1 MTGKM
6 PVLLNPC
13 PTNRDCFG
21 LRARNDIFITSGVMK
36 RNKSNNSANKEIPLW
51 SGTMKLMT
59 DCIPCN
65 LRVALKAIREL
76 TAEESERRELLA
88 EIMEIPAL
96 RGHDWSI
103 TGAEL
108 VEQVFRTITA
118 ALGNHD
124 PFRRRKDQQNQKC
137 LELYPW
143 LKRLVLESEDSLFK
157 ATNLAII
164 GNSIDPMGSLNSQD
178 VEKAIRES
186 LENPVP
192 RSRFVDLKDQL
203 EKSSLMIYLGDNCGE
218 IVFDKLLI
226 ETIKAHYEI
235 DIAFVVRSIPTLN
248 DATLKDAVL
257 VGMGDTAT
265 VVENGIDGPLP
276 ATVLSRC
283 SEQLQNLWSRADVV
297 ISKGGGNF
305 DNLDEEKNI
314 STPIYYMLMSKCAPY
329 ESYFSVPV
337 EHPILARASSSAARS
352 AGGAS

>member
-1 MTGKM
+1 MNGKM

-13 PTNRDCFG
+13 PANRDCFG
-21 LRARNDIFITSGVMK
+21 LRPPNDIFMASGVMK
-36 RNKSNNSANKEIPLW
+36 RSTSSNPANKEIPPW
-51 SGTMKLMT
+51 SGTMKLKT

-65 LRVALKAIREL
+65 LKAALMAIREL
-76 TAEESERRELLA
+76 TAEESEMRELLA
-88 EIMEIPAL
+88 EIMQIPAL

-108 VEQVFRTITA
+108 VEQVFRTITT
-118 ALGNHD
+118 ALGNPD
-124 PFRRRKDQQNQKC
+124 PFRRRKEQQNEKC
-137 LELYPW
+137 LELYPG
-143 LKRLVLESEDSLFK
+143 LKRLVAESEDSLFT
-157 ATNLAII
+157 AINLAII

-178 VEKAIRES
+178 VEKVIRGS

-226 ETIKAHYEI
+226 ETIKARYEI
-235 DIAFVVRSIPTLN
+235 DVAFVVRSIPTLN
-248 DATLKDAVL
+248 DATLQDAEL

-265 VVENGIDGPLP
+265 VMENGIDGPLP
-276 ATVLSRC
+276 ATILSRC
-283 SEQLQNLWSRADVV
+283 SEQLQSVWSRADVV

-305 DNLDEEKNI
+305 DNLDEEENI

-329 ESYFSVPV
+329 ENYFGIPLK
-337 EHPILARASSSAARS
+337 HPILARASSAARS